1 MVLQRLSACWIHG
14 KIERIVESSNDNI
27 AHTEIYL
34 TVNGIYIG

>member
-14 KIERIVESSNDNI
+14 KIERIIESSNDNI
-27 AHTEIYL
+27 AYIEIYL